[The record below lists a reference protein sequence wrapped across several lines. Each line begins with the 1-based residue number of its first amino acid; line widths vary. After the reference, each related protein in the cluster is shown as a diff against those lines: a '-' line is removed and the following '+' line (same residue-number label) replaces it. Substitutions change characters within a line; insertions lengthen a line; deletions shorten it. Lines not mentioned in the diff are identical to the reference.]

1 MTKEQQQP
9 STWETYLTKFD
20 LASET
25 TIESLTYGDL
35 RLLSSSN
42 TEWKEQIDE
51 SKIFLSLNSVP
62 QLKEIH
68 YMKLTRYFVQMTNPL
83 IQQAEEKKEIA
94 MTMLSTLETIIRL
107 SLQNS
112 TYEFKNLELVGSTVN
127 GLALETTSRG
137 HLDMTL
143 IVQPSEQSMN
153 PSKLFEQL
161 IPLLLS
167 SGFKVTEGAV
177 INPRVP
183 ILQIQHPDDEIDVSE
198 AYPSLPSS

>member
-1 MTKEQQQP
+1 
-9 STWETYLTKFD
+9 
-20 LASET
+20 
-25 TIESLTYGDL
+25 
-35 RLLSSSN
+35 
-42 TEWKEQIDE
+42 
-51 SKIFLSLNSVP
+51 LNSVP

-68 YMKLTRYFVQMTNPL
+68 YMKLTRCFIQMTNPL
-83 IQQAEEKKEIA
+83 IQQAEEKKEMA

-161 IPLLLS
+161 IPSLLS

>member
-1 MTKEQQQP
+1 MTKKQQQP

-20 LASET
+20 PASET

-51 SKIFLSLNSVP
+51 SKTFLSLNSVP

-68 YMKLTRYFVQMTNPL
+68 YMKLTGCFIQMTNPL
-83 IQQAEEKKEIA
+83 IQQAEEKKEMA